1 MDVGILGWDYAEE
14 ETLDLVQAA
23 KDMQLSPFLF
33 ALQDVRADITSS
45 APRLWANGRSLDELG
60 VIISRAQIRRDY
72 WQQDLE
78 RLWLL
83 DVLNLPVLDNPKRF
97 FETKSKNIT
106 MQKLRMAG
114 LNVPPTSQCFSLE
127 QVVEQVQKFDRVVL
141 KPSYGFAGTDV
152 ETIEPPIDYDSQL
165 LVDRL
170 LHKYGSLL
178 VQPYI
183 PHPQGDVRVTIIGQ
197 KVAFCFRRVPN
208 SRTWKANVAQ
218 GADVIFD
225 YEPPEQILR
234 ASLEASRIMGCEI
247 AGVDVIETNGSY
259 VILEV
264 NNVPGW
270 YPLPR
275 QRRLQTAKD
284 IISYALTTVARR

>member
-1 MDVGILGWDYAEE
+1 MEVGILGWDYDEE

-23 KDMQLSPFLF
+23 TNMRLSPFLF
-33 ALQDVRADITSS
+33 TLQDIRADTTSL
-45 APRLWANGRSLDELG
+45 APRLSANGRALDELG

-72 WQQDLE
+72 WQQDIE
-78 RLWLL
+78 RLWFLSI
-83 DVLNLPVLDNPKRF
+83 LNLPVVDNPQRF

-106 MQKLRMAG
+106 MQKLRMGG

-127 QVVEQVQKFDRVVL
+127 QVVEQLHKFGRVVL

-152 ETIEPPIDYDSQL
+152 EAVESPLNRDSQL
-165 LVDRL
+165 LMENL

-183 PHPQGDVRVTIIGQ
+183 PHPQGDVRVTILGQ

-208 SRTWKANVAQ
+208 SKTWKANVAQ

-225 YEPPEQILR
+225 YEPPEQILH

-247 AGVDVIETNGSY
+247 VGVDIIETSGSY

-270 YPLPR
+270 YPLAR
-275 QRRLQTAKD
+275 QRRLQIATD
-284 IISYALTTVARR
+284 IISHALSTAKS